1 MLVFTLLGGGQASAQ
16 PVFDAGIGTWIS
28 QGSTRW
34 SHDASSVCSVCG
46 NPTSELHYKDLWS
59 NVIEAQGRVTLAKRL
74 FLRATYGF
82 GEIHGGR
89 LIDDDYV
96 SAAGAAFYG
105 ATVGGPHRISRTFSD
120 VNGSHLWYVN
130 ADIGH
135 RLLSFFNERGSLR
148 LFLGYQY
155 WKEKVEATG
164 VTQVECTSPGNF
176 CNPAGTVSNRGEKAS
191 TNTVQW
197 HSLRL
202 GLEGGY
208 QVVPRLSIDGRVVF
222 IPRASMQNK
231 DIHHLRSDLQKNP
244 SFSMSGT
251 GMGVNADVSA
261 SVMIINQLF
270 VTVGYRYWWLEV
282 TDGTWRNHPVS
293 GASSTVN
300 LNELRSIRQGVT
312 LGLTYTF

>member
-1 MLVFTLLGGGQASAQ
+1 
-16 PVFDAGIGTWIS
+16 
-28 QGSTRW
+28 
-34 SHDASSVCSVCG
+34 
-46 NPTSELHYKDLWS
+46 
-59 NVIEAQGRVTLAKRL
+59 
-74 FLRATYGF
+74 
-82 GEIHGGR
+82 
-89 LIDDDYV
+89 
-96 SAAGAAFYG
+96 
-105 ATVGGPHRISRTFSD
+105 
-120 VNGSHLWYVN
+120 
-130 ADIGH
+130 
-135 RLLSFFNERGSLR
+135 

-191 TNTVQW
+191 TNTVKW

-202 GLEGGY
+202 GLDGGY
-208 QVVPRLSIDGRVVF
+208 QLVPRLSIDGRVVF

-251 GMGVNADVSA
+251 GMGVNVDVSA